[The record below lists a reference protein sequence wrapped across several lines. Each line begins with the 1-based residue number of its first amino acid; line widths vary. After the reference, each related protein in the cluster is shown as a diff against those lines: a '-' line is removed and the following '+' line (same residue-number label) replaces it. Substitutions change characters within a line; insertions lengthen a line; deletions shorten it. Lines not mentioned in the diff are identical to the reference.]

1 MKHNPRSVLVI
12 DQDSDWLKFCTD
24 SLSVNDL
31 NIINKHILGKLI
43 RKNRGNSKMKKAVQ
57 QLISDLEENDWNK
70 PIDLIENRP
79 DADCVYGGEFYFFNI
94 NIHRTLIMIEFEE
107 NGEATI
113 VWAGSHDD
121 YELTFKN
128 NRNVIKKWLIDN
140 NWI

>member
-1 MKHNPRSVLVI
+1 MR
-12 DQDSDWLKFCTD
+12 
-24 SLSVNDL
+24 
-31 NIINKHILGKLI
+31 IINKPILGKLI
-43 RKNRGNSKMKKAVQ
+43 RKNRGNSKLVKAVQ
-57 QLISDLEENDWNK
+57 QLISEIEDSNWETPLDLTAK
-70 PIDLIENRP
+70 RP

-128 NRNVIKKWLIDN
+128 NRNVIKKWLRDS

>member
-1 MKHNPRSVLVI
+1 MR
-12 DQDSDWLKFCTD
+12 
-24 SLSVNDL
+24 
-31 NIINKHILGKLI
+31 IINKHILGKLI
-43 RKNRGNSKMKKAVQ
+43 RKNRGNSKLVKSVQ
-57 QLISDLEENDWNK
+57 QLISDIEDGNWET
-70 PIDLIENRP
+70 PHDLTEKRP

-107 NGEATI
+107 NGEVTI

-128 NRNVIKKWLIDN
+128 NRNVIKKWLRDN

>member
-1 MKHNPRSVLVI
+1 MR
-12 DQDSDWLKFCTD
+12 
-24 SLSVNDL
+24 
-31 NIINKHILGKLI
+31 IINKHILGKLI
-43 RKNRGNSKMKKAVQ
+43 RKNRGNSNLLKSVQ
-57 QLISDLEENDWNK
+57 QLISDIEDSNWNT
-70 PIDLIENRP
+70 PHDLIEKRP

-113 VWAGSHDD
+113 VWAGNHDD

-128 NRNVIKKWLIDN
+128 NRNVIKKWLRDN